1 VRVEIFS
8 PGAGGQFEGDVVVL
22 PPGLRAPADASAV
35 EPLRAY
41 ALAGGK
47 VLGLGDGVAWLC
59 AARLLPGGVTRER
72 PSDDATHVRVEGRA
86 TAFTWAIPAGRIV
99 AHAAPAGRPRFV
111 AADDEV
117 SALAARGRILFR
129 HCDGGGGVV
138 RRADDQAATVAGLS
152 DETGRVLGLFG
163 PSTPALDTE
172 LGRQLLSCLAARAG

>member
-8 PGAGGQFEGDVVVL
+8 PGAGTPFEGDVVVL
-22 PPGLRAPADASAV
+22 PPGLPSPADAATI

-41 ALAGGK
+41 ALGGGR

-59 AARLLPGGVTRER
+59 AAALLPGGVTRER
-72 PSDDATHVRVEGRA
+72 PSDDTTHVRVEGRA

-99 AHAAPAGRPRFV
+99 AHAAPAGRARFA

-117 SALAARGRILFR
+117 TALASRGRIVFR
-129 HCDGGGGVV
+129 HCDRGGGVI

-152 DETGRVLGLFG
+152 DETGRIVGLFG

-172 LGRQLLSCLAARAG
+172 LGRQLLSCLGAR